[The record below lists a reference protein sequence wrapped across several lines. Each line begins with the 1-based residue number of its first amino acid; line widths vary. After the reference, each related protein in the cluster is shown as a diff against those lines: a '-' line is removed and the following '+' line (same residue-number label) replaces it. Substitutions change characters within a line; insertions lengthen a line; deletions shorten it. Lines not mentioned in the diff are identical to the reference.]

1 MKRFFITSLFFILL
15 GIIIGRIIFLEQDIL
30 KIFKSKD
37 NYYFLQEGIYQDNNI
52 FENNALNIKDSIIE
66 YKNNKIYVYI
76 GITKDL
82 EIAEQLVEIYKKK
95 NINLSIKEKS
105 ISNEEFKNN
114 VEQFDLLI
122 KSSKQED
129 EIIKIQEVVLANYE
143 EIIKNREFS

>member
-15 GIIIGRIIFLEQDIL
+15 GIIIGKIIFLEQDIL

-37 NYYFLQEGIYQDNNI
+37 NYYFLQEGIYQDNNL
-52 FENNALNIKDSIIE
+52 FEDNALNIKDSIME